1 MDINNNNNSLTDQI
15 NELYNSYKN
24 SIKEQFELISEQQ
37 NKILLDLDEFY
48 KKSLNLIINNKK
60 NKNFKKNLS
69 LNINNENNMIEKH
82 IISKTPKNFYL
93 NYNSN
98 NNLYKSNS
106 TIKTINFKSPSKQ
119 NNSIFNNNST
129 NNNKSKFYSNMNTI
143 YKNDKNI
150 KNKSN
155 FYKKNFLIQD
165 KNNNKKGIERST
177 SMLLKTNKDYLSKHN
192 KNNSNFISN
201 NKSKNNIINS
211 KKNFNKSNNRKSFE
225 KINNNNKNNN
235 NNINDNNNNKVS
247 NININDL
254 KKFSIIDI
262 PNEINSNLKK
272 CFFLMSKNNIVPFNI
287 RLKFIMNIKPI
298 YNYYN
303 INDISNDYIN
313 FLQNKISNLNQINKN
328 LFFKPS
334 KLAQINL
341 NFLNKKNE
349 NDFYN
354 NNIKNED
361 KKIVMLFI
369 KIILNIE
376 QINID
381 KFNDF
386 KVTLLKLKEICK
398 NNLKHFLLNS
408 ETIKKINNINENN
421 LLKIFLF
428 ITNNNILEIE
438 FNEINKIS
446 PVLNNIFFYLKE
458 LINFLNNKHKINES
472 INIVN
477 NELLK
482 YKKLFENI

>member
-1 MDINNNNNSLTDQI
+1 
-15 NELYNSYKN
+15 
-24 SIKEQFELISEQQ
+24 
-37 NKILLDLDEFY
+37 
-48 KKSLNLIINNKK
+48 
-60 NKNFKKNLS
+60 
-69 LNINNENNMIEKH
+69 
-82 IISKTPKNFYL
+82 
-93 NYNSN
+93 
-98 NNLYKSNS
+98 
-106 TIKTINFKSPSKQ
+106 
-119 NNSIFNNNST
+119 
-129 NNNKSKFYSNMNTI
+129 
-143 YKNDKNI
+143 
-150 KNKSN
+150 
-155 FYKKNFLIQD
+155 
-165 KNNNKKGIERST
+165 
-177 SMLLKTNKDYLSKHN
+177 
-192 KNNSNFISN
+192 
-201 NKSKNNIINS
+201 
-211 KKNFNKSNNRKSFE
+211 
-225 KINNNNKNNN
+225 
-235 NNINDNNNNKVS
+235 
-247 NININDL
+247 
-254 KKFSIIDI
+254 
-262 PNEINSNLKK
+262 
-272 CFFLMSKNNIVPFNI
+272 MSKNNIVPFNI

-354 NNIKNED
+354 NNNIKNED

-369 KIILNIE
+369 KIILIIE

-482 YKKLFENI
+482 YKKIFENI

>member
-129 NNNKSKFYSNMNTI
+129 IYNKSKFYSNMNTI

-165 KNNNKKGIERST
+165 KNNNKKGIERRT

-192 KNNSNFISN
+192 KNNN
-201 NKSKNNIINS
+201 N
-211 KKNFNKSNNRKSFE
+211 
-225 KINNNNKNNN
+225 NNN
-235 NNINDNNNNKVS
+235 NNINDNNNNNKVS

-354 NNIKNED
+354 NNNIKNED

-369 KIILNIE
+369 KIILIIE

-408 ETIKKINNINENN
+408 ETIKRINNINENN

-482 YKKLFENI
+482 YKKIFENI

>member
-1 MDINNNNNSLTDQI
+1 
-15 NELYNSYKN
+15 
-24 SIKEQFELISEQQ
+24 
-37 NKILLDLDEFY
+37 
-48 KKSLNLIINNKK
+48 
-60 NKNFKKNLS
+60 
-69 LNINNENNMIEKH
+69 
-82 IISKTPKNFYL
+82 
-93 NYNSN
+93 
-98 NNLYKSNS
+98 
-106 TIKTINFKSPSKQ
+106 
-119 NNSIFNNNST
+119 
-129 NNNKSKFYSNMNTI
+129 
-143 YKNDKNI
+143 
-150 KNKSN
+150 
-155 FYKKNFLIQD
+155 
-165 KNNNKKGIERST
+165 
-177 SMLLKTNKDYLSKHN
+177 
-192 KNNSNFISN
+192 
-201 NKSKNNIINS
+201 
-211 KKNFNKSNNRKSFE
+211 
-225 KINNNNKNNN
+225 
-235 NNINDNNNNKVS
+235 
-247 NININDL
+247 
-254 KKFSIIDI
+254 
-262 PNEINSNLKK
+262 
-272 CFFLMSKNNIVPFNI
+272 MSKNNIVPFNI

-303 INDISNDYIN
+303 INDISNDYFN

-334 KLAQINL
+334 KLSQINL
-341 NFLNKKNE
+341 NFLTKKNE

-354 NNIKNED
+354 NNIIKNED

-376 QINID
+376 QINIE

>member
-1 MDINNNNNSLTDQI
+1 
-15 NELYNSYKN
+15 
-24 SIKEQFELISEQQ
+24 
-37 NKILLDLDEFY
+37 
-48 KKSLNLIINNKK
+48 
-60 NKNFKKNLS
+60 
-69 LNINNENNMIEKH
+69 
-82 IISKTPKNFYL
+82 
-93 NYNSN
+93 
-98 NNLYKSNS
+98 
-106 TIKTINFKSPSKQ
+106 
-119 NNSIFNNNST
+119 
-129 NNNKSKFYSNMNTI
+129 
-143 YKNDKNI
+143 
-150 KNKSN
+150 
-155 FYKKNFLIQD
+155 
-165 KNNNKKGIERST
+165 
-177 SMLLKTNKDYLSKHN
+177 
-192 KNNSNFISN
+192 
-201 NKSKNNIINS
+201 
-211 KKNFNKSNNRKSFE
+211 
-225 KINNNNKNNN
+225 
-235 NNINDNNNNKVS
+235 
-247 NININDL
+247 
-254 KKFSIIDI
+254 
-262 PNEINSNLKK
+262 
-272 CFFLMSKNNIVPFNI
+272 MSKNNIVPFNI

-354 NNIKNED
+354 NNNIKNED

-369 KIILNIE
+369 KIILIIE

>member
-1 MDINNNNNSLTDQI
+1 
-15 NELYNSYKN
+15 
-24 SIKEQFELISEQQ
+24 
-37 NKILLDLDEFY
+37 
-48 KKSLNLIINNKK
+48 
-60 NKNFKKNLS
+60 
-69 LNINNENNMIEKH
+69 
-82 IISKTPKNFYL
+82 
-93 NYNSN
+93 
-98 NNLYKSNS
+98 
-106 TIKTINFKSPSKQ
+106 
-119 NNSIFNNNST
+119 
-129 NNNKSKFYSNMNTI
+129 MNTI
-143 YKNDKNI
+143 NKNDKNI

-155 FYKKNFLIQD
+155 FYNKNLLIQD
-165 KNNNKKGIERST
+165 KNNKKVIERSI
-177 SMLLKTNKDYLSKHN
+177 SMLLKTNKDYTSKHN

-225 KINNNNKNNN
+225 KNNFNNKNNN
-235 NNINDNNNNKVS
+235 NININNNNNKVS
-247 NININDL
+247 NINLNKL
-254 KKFSIIDI
+254 KKFSIFDI
-262 PNEINSNLKK
+262 PNEINTNLKR
-272 CFFLMSKNNIVPFNI
+272 CFYLMCKNNIVPFNI

-303 INDISNDYIN
+303 INDISNDYFN

-349 NDFYN
+349 NYFYNN

-376 QINID
+376 QINIE

-421 LLKIFLF
+421 LLKMFLF
-428 ITNNNILEIE
+428 ITNNNIIEIE
-438 FNEINKIS
+438 FNKINNIS
-446 PVLNNIFFYLKE
+446 PVLNYIFFYIKE
-458 LINFLNNKHKINES
+458 LISFLINRYKINES
-472 INIVN
+472 INNVN

-482 YKKLFENI
+482 YKKKFENI

>member
-1 MDINNNNNSLTDQI
+1 MDINNNNNILTDQI

-82 IISKTPKNFYL
+82 IISKTPKNFY
-93 NYNSN
+93 NSN

-106 TIKTINFKSPSKQ
+106 TNKTINFKSPSKQ
-119 NNSIFNNNST
+119 NNTILNNNST
-129 NNNKSKFYSNMNTI
+129 IYNKSKFYSNMNTI
-143 YKNDKNI
+143 NKNDKNI
-150 KNKSN
+150 KNKSS
-155 FYKKNFLIQD
+155 FYNKNLLIQD
-165 KNNNKKGIERST
+165 KSNKKVIERSI
-177 SMLLKTNKDYLSKHN
+177 SMLLKTNKDYTSKHN

-225 KINNNNKNNN
+225 KNNFNNKNNN
-235 NNINDNNNNKVS
+235 NNNININNNKVS
-247 NININDL
+247 NINLNKL
-254 KKFSIIDI
+254 KKFSIFDI
-262 PNEINSNLKK
+262 PNEINTNLKR
-272 CFFLMSKNNIVPFNI
+272 CFYLMSKNNIVPFNI

-303 INDISNDYIN
+303 INDISNDYFN

-354 NNIKNED
+354 NNNIKNED

-376 QINID
+376 QINIE

-421 LLKIFLF
+421 LLKMFLF
-428 ITNNNILEIE
+428 ITNNNNNIIEIE
-438 FNEINKIS
+438 FNKINNIS
-446 PVLNNIFFYLKE
+446 PVLNYIFFYIKE
-458 LINFLNNKHKINES
+458 LISFLINRYKINES
-472 INIVN
+472 INNVN

-482 YKKLFENI
+482 YKKKFENI